1 MWQLFLERF
10 VPVMEDDTSVLDA
23 RDGVGHPAS
32 ARSTSGEPVAVA
44 VGGDASSLP
53 YA

>member
-23 RDGVGHPAS
+23 RDGVGHTLA
-32 ARSTSGEPVAVA
+32 ARSTGGEPVAVGA
-44 VGGDASSLP
+44 GGDVSPLP
-53 YA
+53 FA